1 MKETCGI
8 RLKKLI
14 EEIGYTQIEL
24 AQEIKISNVVINRYA
39 NDRVKPNYNFM
50 KKLIIHFNVNI
61 NWLLLGLGKMFI
73 PREV

>member
-14 EEIGYTQIEL
+14 EEVGYTQIEL

>member
-14 EEIGYTQIEL
+14 EEIGYTQTEL
-24 AQEIKISNVVINRYA
+24 AQKIKISNVVINRYA